1 MENEKQN
8 KTEKTTTT
16 TAKKTAGKIPE
27 GKNVAIVYS
36 DGSAIQH
43 ESFGSGVHGYIYNEN
58 SLDTKSGDRPSK
70 YHITNIGYLEQ
81 ELVLKHDH
89 KTVIPTHYI
98 NAIYSYPTGGTSN
111 IAEVLA
117 VVETINNIIE
127 LEDIKVNHL
136 MIKADSKYTID
147 MFNFINEKG
156 IEQWKAKEPAN
167 VDYGEKLNEA
177 ILRARENNLTIELVK
192 VLGHSTSLGNHLA
205 DRLAYLARVESI
217 RRNIQNTFKVTI
229 AKKYWTKDET
239 QHTLLKFKQ
248 LFFTNTLRSSNPEIA
263 YSILDYKKDDEPG
276 KKSHEATFGL
286 VILKE
291 PPELVEDAIKTY
303 QHSLRNLSIV
313 STVDMTNLY
322 SQFNSTYYNLFNK
335 NIYVFNRKFTVLNNF
350 DNEPIVKNI
359 HPAGLATQA
368 LDKMFILYDIIKE
381 YRLMAAGEQVTRRF
395 VSVTDMIY
403 DKSGKKPVTLLEM
416 GQTNLDISKE
426 VNDIV
431 VKVPIELGKDCLD
444 RNQFK
449 QIEKDD
455 TEVYV
460 VLVQETEKC
469 IKTYVL
475 VHMKAT
481 DDIGIFCNFYNNN
494 IFLK

>member
-1 MENEKQN
+1 MD
-8 KTEKTTTT
+8 TEKKEAVLT
-16 TAKKTAGKIPE
+16 E
-27 GKNVAIVYS
+27 EKNIAIVYT

-43 ESFGSGVHGYIYNEN
+43 ESYGSGVHGFIYNTK
-58 SLDTKSGDRPSK
+58 SLDTKNGDRPNK
-70 YHITNIGYLEQ
+70 YLITDLGYLEQ
-81 ELVLKHDH
+81 ELVLKFVH
-89 KTVIPTHYI
+89 KTVVPTHYI
-98 NAIYSYPTGGTSN
+98 NAIYSYPNGGTSN

-117 VVETINNIIE
+117 VIHTINNILN
-127 LEDIKVNHL
+127 LEDITVSKL
-136 MIKADSKYTID
+136 TIKADSQYTID
-147 MFNFINEKG
+147 MFNYINERG
-156 IEQWKAKEPAN
+156 LTQWKAKEPAN
-167 VDYGEKLNEA
+167 IEYGELLSAA
-177 ILRARENNLTIELVK
+177 IDNANKDNLEVELVK

-217 RRNIQNTFKVTI
+217 RRNIQNNFIVTP
-229 AKKYWTKDET
+229 AKRYWAKDTT
-239 QHTLLKFKQ
+239 QHTFLKFKQ
-248 LFFTNTLRSSNPEIA
+248 LFFTNTLRSSSPEIA

-291 PPELVEDAIKTY
+291 PPELVEEAIKTY

-335 NIYVFNRKFTVLNNF
+335 NIYVFNKKFTVLNNF
-350 DNEPIVKNI
+350 DNDPIVKNI

-368 LDKMFILYDIIKE
+368 LDKMVVLYDIIKE
-381 YRLMAAGEQVTRRF
+381 YRLMIAGEQVVRTF
-395 VSVTDMIY
+395 VDITDRIY
-403 DKSGKKPVTLLEM
+403 DKTNKKPVTILTM
-416 GQTNLDISKE
+416 GQTNLDVDTEI
-426 VNDIV
+426 NDIAIH
-431 VKVPIELGKDCLD
+431 VPIELGKDCLD

-455 TEVYV
+455 TVVYLA
-460 VLVQETEKC
+460 LVQETKKC
-469 IKTYVL
+469 VKAYIL
-475 VHMKAT
+475 VHMRKT

>member
-1 MENEKQN
+1 MA
-8 KTEKTTTT
+8 TEKTEEVKEET
-16 TAKKTAGKIPE
+16 
-27 GKNVAIVYS
+27 KNIAIVYT

-43 ESFGSGVHGYIYNEN
+43 ESFGSGVHGFIYNTS
-58 SLDTKSGDRPSK
+58 SLGTKSGDRPNK
-70 YHITNIGYLEQ
+70 YLITDLGYLEQ
-81 ELVLKHDH
+81 ELIPKYKHE
-89 KTVIPTHYI
+89 TVVPTHYI

-117 VVETINNIIE
+117 VVETINNI
-127 LEDIKVNHL
+127 LDLDIDVNHL

-156 IEQWKAKEPAN
+156 LDAWKSKEPAN
-167 VDYGEKLNEA
+167 LEYGIKLSEA
-177 ILRARENNLTIELVK
+177 IDRAKKEGLTIELVK

-217 RRNIQNTFKVTI
+217 RRNIQNTFKVTD
-229 AKKYWTKDET
+229 AKRYWTKDTT
-239 QHTLLKFKQ
+239 QHTFLKFKQ

-291 PPELVEDAIKTY
+291 PPELVEEAIKTY

-335 NIYVFNRKFTVLNNF
+335 NIYVFNKKFTVLNNF

-381 YRLMAAGEQVTRRF
+381 YRLMAAGEQVTRKF
-395 VSVTDMIY
+395 VSVTDLIY

-416 GQTNLDISKE
+416 GQTNLDIDTE
-426 VNDIV
+426 VNDIA

-460 VLVQETEKC
+460 VLAQETEKC
-469 IKTYVL
+469 IKSYVL